1 MLKNLTGFCVHIN
14 VFIVNH
20 ESVSMSE
27 DTSTNQSTS
36 NSSENGNQTEEN
48 EELTEEDSTPE
59 IDNFNGTVIDVEVTP
74 DTKYFQLTIES
85 EHTFSLVNVFIEN
98 TQPVKKSV
106 MQTYSVK
113 SIYSLLDEEVEVT
126 PDGELEYTM
135 IDDVVEN
142 NDESDEQDS
151 EESFFS
157 FHMTYALT
165 IIGTLVVSIGVA
177 FVFPIVGGI
186 MILLCI
192 LLLLLD
198 VVYLGLKYFAKIV
211 F

>member
-1 MLKNLTGFCVHIN
+1 
-14 VFIVNH
+14 
-20 ESVSMSE
+20 MSE

-36 NSSENGNQTEEN
+36 NSSENENQTENN

-74 DTKYFQLTIES
+74 DTKYFQLTIEA
-85 EHTFSLVNVFIEN
+85 ERTFSLVNVFIKN
-98 TQPVKKSV
+98 SQPVKKSV
-106 MQTYSVK
+106 MQTYSVE

-126 PDGELEYTM
+126 PEGELEYTM

-157 FHMTYALT
+157 FHITYALT

-198 VVYLGLKYFAKIV
+198 MVYLGLKYFVKMV

>member
-1 MLKNLTGFCVHIN
+1 MLKNLTGFCVHTN
-14 VFIVNH
+14 VFTFNC
-20 ESVSMSE
+20 ESVIMSE
-27 DTSTNQSTS
+27 NTSTSDS
-36 NSSENGNQTEEN
+36 FENGNQTEEN
-48 EELTEEDSTPE
+48 EELTEEDDSAPE
-59 IDNFNGTVIDVEVTP
+59 IDNFNGTVINVEVTP
-74 DTKYFQLTIES
+74 DTKYFQLTVES

-98 TQPVKKSV
+98 SRPVKKSV
-106 MQTYSVK
+106 MQTYSVE
-113 SIYSLLDEEVEVT
+113 SIYSLLNEEVEVT
-126 PDGELEYTM
+126 PEGELEYTM
-135 IDDVVEN
+135 IDDVVKN

-157 FHMTYALT
+157 FHITYALT
-165 IIGTLVVSIGVA
+165 IIATLIISIGMA